1 MKKTDLMIPVRF
13 MSRKALE
20 ETLKAMQLWACEL
33 QSEFAKK
40 DYSFQEWELM
50 SREVCTLE
58 KAIDAVENALKG
70 VFRK

>member
-1 MKKTDLMIPVRF
+1 MKHDLMIPVRF

-20 ETLKAMQLWACEL
+20 ETLKTMRLWACEL

-40 DYSFQEWELM
+40 DFTFHEWEVM

-58 KAIDAVENALKG
+58 KSIEAVENALKG
-70 VFRK
+70 VFRA

>member
-1 MKKTDLMIPVRF
+1 MKADLMIPVRF

-20 ETLKAMQLWACEL
+20 ETLGTMRLWACEL

-40 DYSFQEWELM
+40 NFSFQEWELM

-58 KAIDAVENALKG
+58 KAIEAVENALKG
-70 VFRK
+70 VFRA